1 MLLRF
6 QLIECFIRLANI
18 KYKESGRVHSYSDAL
33 RMFIDK
39 DIKPNCM
46 PILMEWDGFRKN
58 QLWTV
63 EVNDLFKV
71 NVTNV

>member
-1 MLLRF
+1 
-6 QLIECFIRLANI
+6 
-18 KYKESGRVHSYSDAL
+18 
-33 RMFIDK
+33 MFIDK
-39 DIKPNCM
+39 DLKANCM

-71 NVTNV
+71 NVTNVQILMEKYY